1 MKSNRGKSQREYI
14 SCNRKDWKKKENKMK
29 SKNCKD
35 RRKRESG

>member
-14 SCNRKDWKKKENKMK
+14 SWNRKDWKKRENKMK